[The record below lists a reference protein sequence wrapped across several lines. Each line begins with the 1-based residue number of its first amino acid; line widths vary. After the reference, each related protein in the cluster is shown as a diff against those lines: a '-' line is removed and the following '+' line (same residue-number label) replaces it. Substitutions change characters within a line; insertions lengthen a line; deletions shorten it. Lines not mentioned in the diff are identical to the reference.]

1 MKRLLVVLLALAGC
15 ANGHVT
21 ATQTPI
27 TGPLPAPSRV
37 MVTDFALQPEE
48 IRLDQGVSAQLIR
61 AANGQPTSE
70 TQMQV
75 ARVTQAALAETLVD
89 RLMSYGLPATRLA
102 TGVVPPAGAMLVQG
116 QIVSVDEGNRTRRTL
131 IGLGA
136 GKSRIN
142 ADAQIYYVTNPTQP
156 LFLQSFTGEADS
168 GRAPGAA
175 ETMGAGAAAGRI
187 VTATAVTAGTHT
199 FAEARRTTDEA
210 NADKLADALARQIGG
225 YAVNQGWILPAAL
238 K

>member
-1 MKRLLVVLLALAGC
+1 
-15 ANGHVT
+15 
-21 ATQTPI
+21 
-27 TGPLPAPSRV
+27 

-48 IRLDQGVSAQLIR
+48 IKLDQGVSAQLIR

-75 ARVTQAALAETLVD
+75 ARVTQGALAGTLVNG
-89 RLMSYGLPATRLA
+89 LMSYGLPATRLA

-142 ADAQIYYVTNPTQP
+142 ADAQIYYITNPAQP

-168 GRAPGAA
+168 GRASGAA

-187 VTATAVTAGTHT
+187 VTVTAVTAGTHT
-199 FAEARRTTDEA
+199 IAEVRRTTDKA

-225 YAVNQGWILPAAL
+225 YAVNQGWISPPRSNRPRQAASL
-238 K
+238 LLVRG